1 MGTLTH
7 AVAQFFPCNAPFAG
21 MIAKLVDR
29 RIAAAATI
37 GTAVGLVVGMA
48 MICVP
53 TAAHA
58 QSNAVRNAAPTAV
71 DTLAAADTS
80 ALAALH
86 AAIVRSNPEL
96 IARRAALDAARARL
110 NAAGF
115 AAPSVLSAEIED
127 VPSGVNVAH
136 AGSARIT
143 VDHEF
148 LSGGRRSAARSLAS
162 ADVAVVSAD
171 LYAAERRVTAVGTQ
185 ALTRAAGWAAIA
197 RRLEDEDSTLSAAQ
211 TSLRVRFATGGA
223 RYVDVLRLRTERL
236 RVETEQA
243 AAVTEA
249 RVARQAL
256 EALVGRSNAVS
267 TATTAFLDSLV
278 GVRVRSV
285 VATPTAMR
293 GPAQAVQAALLPP
306 APDVD
311 SLLIAAGVTR
321 SANAAVGQARAA
333 NRFIIANQRPRLTG
347 FVGAQ
352 RFLGDNGNFTL
363 GPVVG
368 GSISLPFTARRA
380 YATAQAAARSDVNA
394 ALAERTATLSSVRAD
409 LFAARARYEAA
420 RARLAVYNAALLTG
434 AREERE
440 SALAAYRAGT
450 LTLIELLDFERALAR
465 AEIDR
470 LTSQIDAATALT
482 DLLTGGVTSPIR
494 PQVNPAVSTTMSTV
508 STSPNVP

>member
-1 MGTLTH
+1 
-7 AVAQFFPCNAPFAG
+7 

-29 RIAAAATI
+29 RIVAALAI
-37 GTAVGLVVGMA
+37 GTAIGLTV
-48 MICVP
+48 ICVP
-53 TAAHA
+53 IAAHA
-58 QSNAVRNAAPTAV
+58 QSGVVSGTATATADTSVAV
-71 DTLAAADTS
+71 DTSTV
-80 ALAALH
+80 AALH
-86 AAIVRSNPEL
+86 AAILRSNPDL
-96 IARRAALDAARARL
+96 TARRAALDAARARL

-115 AAPSVLSAEIED
+115 AAPSVLSLEAEDI
-127 VPSGVNVAH
+127 PGGVNLAH

-148 LSGGRRSAARSLAS
+148 LSGSRRSAARSLAS

-211 TSLRVRFATGGA
+211 ISLRVRFATGGA

-249 RVARQAL
+249 RIARQAL
-256 EALVGRSNAVS
+256 EALVGRSDAVS
-267 TATTAFLDSLV
+267 PATAAFLDSLV
-278 GVRVRSV
+278 SVRERSV
-285 VATPTAMR
+285 VAPPIATHGSA
-293 GPAQAVQAALLPP
+293 GQAVQTALLPP

-311 SLLIAAGVTR
+311 SLLVAAGVTR
-321 SANAAVGQARAA
+321 SANAAVAQARAA

-380 YATAQAAARSDVNA
+380 YATAQAAAQSDVNA
-394 ALAERTATLSSVRAD
+394 ALAERTATLSSVRSD
-409 LFAARARYEAA
+409 LLAARARYEAA

-482 DLLTGGVTSPIR
+482 DLLTGGVTSPVR
-494 PQVNPAVSTTMSTV
+494 PQANPTVTTTMSTV